1 MVSELSV
8 GMHMHEDD
16 SSPLTMSPPLRHD
29 CPELQWEF
37 VIESCRKQ
45 IHIGVTEHLEDG
57 VRY

>member
-1 MVSELSV
+1 
-8 GMHMHEDD
+8 MHEDD